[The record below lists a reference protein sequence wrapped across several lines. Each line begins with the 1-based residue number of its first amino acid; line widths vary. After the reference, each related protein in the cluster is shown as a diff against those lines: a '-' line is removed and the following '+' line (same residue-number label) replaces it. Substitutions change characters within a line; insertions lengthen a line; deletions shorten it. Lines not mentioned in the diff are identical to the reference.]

1 MAEVAPVIETN
12 EHRWMRAWIANDAR
26 TLKALTSRNFRLVI
40 GAKPPVLLDAKSWL
54 EGASTRY
61 RCRCYRF
68 GDIYSRQL
76 GSVAVFAT
84 QLEIEATF
92 DGDNWA
98 GHLWIT
104 DLWRKGP
111 VRRSWRITD
120 RLVSRLE
127 GADMAQAFRSLQ
139 LWR

>member
-1 MAEVAPVIETN
+1 
-12 EHRWMRAWIANDAR
+12 MRAWIAGDAR

-61 RCRCYRF
+61 LCKSYRF
-68 GDIYSRQL
+68 GDIYARQL
-76 GSVAVFAT
+76 GSVAIFAT
-84 QLEIEATF
+84 QLEIEASF
-92 DGDNWA
+92 DGDDWS
-98 GHLWIT
+98 GQLWIT
-104 DLWRKGP
+104 DLWRKGT

-127 GADMAQAFRSLQ
+127 GADMSQAIRSLQ